1 LVLTSAISLIL
12 PLAARRVVDNFDD
25 GAGLLDKYFGAA
37 LMIVA
42 LLGLAAPSTAQIA
55 PTATVLRYRID
66 APASNV
72 KARVG
77 FFGIA
82 SKTARFP
89 KVSGGIE
96 LQPSRLDT
104 IRLDVTLDATALEAG
119 DEVTLKRL
127 KSENFFDVARHP
139 TVRFLGRR
147 MTMTGPVTATI
158 DGDLTARGI
167 SRPVTVAVSF
177 ANPPAKATGREPIRL
192 NAQTKIDR
200 TDFGMNAYRPIV
212 ARSVTIT
219 IDAQM
224 VPN

>member
-1 LVLTSAISLIL
+1 MRMIAGILQPIRLVLAVML
-12 PLAARRVVDNFDD
+12 V
-25 GAGLLDKYFGAA
+25 
-37 LMIVA
+37 
-42 LLGLAAPSTAQIA
+42 LAAPTAAQVS
-55 PTATVLRYRID
+55 PSVSVLRYRID
-66 APASNV
+66 APKSNV

-89 KVSGGIE
+89 KVNGGID

-104 IRLDVTLDATALEAG
+104 IRLDVTLDTTALEAG

-127 KSENFFDVARHP
+127 KGENFFDVKRHP

-147 MTMTGPVTATI
+147 MTMTGPITATI
-158 DGDLTARGI
+158 DGDLTARGV
-167 SRPVTVAVSF
+167 SRPVTLAVSF

-192 NAQTKIDR
+192 SAQTKIDR
-200 TDFGMNAYRPIV
+200 TDFGMDAYRLIV
-212 ARSVTIT
+212 AKTVTIT
-219 IDAQM
+219 INAQM